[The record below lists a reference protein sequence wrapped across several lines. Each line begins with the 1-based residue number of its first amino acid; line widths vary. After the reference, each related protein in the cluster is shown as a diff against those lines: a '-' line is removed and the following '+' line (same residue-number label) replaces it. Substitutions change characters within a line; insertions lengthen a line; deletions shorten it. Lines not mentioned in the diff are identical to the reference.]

1 MKVNIVNIVNKVN
14 IVFNIRDKTSITLI
28 MSINFLYLGVIKVRH
43 MVLYG
48 LYNAHIAH
56 YLKNLKQSSNE
67 IWSINIRSIFHH
79 LEGER
84 PILLNMF
91 LIRTDQ
97 ITWSYISF
105 KFTKVFCRKIRK
117 LEAADLYKY
126 VSSTG
131 VNLFRMG
138 FFRGC
143 SQMGSPPP

>member
-1 MKVNIVNIVNKVN
+1 M
-14 IVFNIRDKTSITLI
+14 
-28 MSINFLYLGVIKVRH
+28 GVIKVRH

-67 IWSINIRSIFHH
+67 IWSINIKSIFHH

-131 VNLFRMG
+131 VNPIQDGIFSGLLTDG
-138 FFRGC
+138 K
-143 SQMGSPPP
+143 PPSLKSVTHILQWWNLAQLYLT